1 MKIASFNINN
11 INRRLANLL
20 SWLREAEPD
29 IVCLQELKAT
39 DTEFPADAIRQAGYH
54 AVWRGEKR
62 WNGVAILARWT
73 PVVTRTDLPGD
84 AADGQC
90 RYLEAAVNGVLVAS
104 IYAPNGNPQPG
115 PKFDYKLAWL
125 KRLNAHAAELYAT
138 GAPVVLAGDYN
149 VVPTDLDIYPTKSWD
164 RNALL
169 QPQSRA
175 AYGRLLAQGWT
186 DAVRA
191 LHPKEPMYTFWDYMR
206 KRWERDGGLRLDHI
220 LLSPALTER
229 LQNAG
234 VDRHIRGLED
244 ASDHAPVWVE
254 LRDALD
260 RPTSASLVGGHATTT
275 AARASS
281 KAKKSAR
288 RNRRGG
294 QKPNP
299 CSWQA

>member
-1 MKIASFNINN
+1 MKIASFNVNN

-20 SWLREAEPD
+20 HWLREAEPD

-62 WNGVAILARWT
+62 WNGVAILARWA
-73 PVVTRTDLPGD
+73 PVATRTDLPGD
-84 AADGQC
+84 ISDGQC

-115 PKFDYKLAWL
+115 PKFEYKLAWL

-175 AYGRLLAQGWT
+175 AYHRLLAQGWT

-206 KRWERDGGLRLDHI
+206 MRWERDGGLRLDHI
-220 LLSPALTER
+220 LLSPVLKER
-229 LQNAG
+229 LQGAG

-244 ASDHAPVWVE
+244 ASDHAPVWAE
-254 LRDALD
+254 LRKAPD
-260 RPTSASLVGGHATTT
+260 RPSSASNVGVRSATT
-275 AARASS
+275 AATASS
-281 KAKKSAR
+281 KAKKNDPS
-288 RNRRGG
+288 NRRGD
-294 QKPNP
+294 QTPNP
-299 CSWQA
+299 RGWL